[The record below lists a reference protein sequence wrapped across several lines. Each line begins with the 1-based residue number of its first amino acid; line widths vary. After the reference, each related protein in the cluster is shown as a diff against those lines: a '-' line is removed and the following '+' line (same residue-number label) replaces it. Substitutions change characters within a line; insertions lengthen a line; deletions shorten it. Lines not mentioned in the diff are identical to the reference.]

1 MHIRRLGLRQESFD
15 DASNADGLGPAKEGP
30 GEGSDP
36 EADSG
41 AKSEAQ
47 GAGGRS
53 AQEETVE
60 Q

>member
-1 MHIRRLGLRQESFD
+1 MTQVMQMAL
-15 DASNADGLGPAKEGP
+15 AKEGP

-36 EADSG
+36 EAG

-47 GAGGRS
+47 GAGDRS
-53 AQEETVE
+53 AKEEPVE